1 MTYSPS
7 LKLSLELHWQHRC
20 CCRVC
25 IQAACKAD
33 SVTVTFVTVLMMLL
47 LMLQLVLL
55 LCLHIQ
61 WLERAHN
68 YLNATFIEET

>member
-1 MTYSPS
+1 
-7 LKLSLELHWQHRC
+7 
-20 CCRVC
+20 
-25 IQAACKAD
+25 
-33 SVTVTFVTVLMMLL
+33 MMLL